1 MVMAN
6 GERASRGPSLVG
18 PAHERAICEIR
29 TLDTVAELTES
40 YRLRYEV
47 YSKLGYLRRFNKS
60 KLEIDGYDSLSIPCG
75 AFDPVSGA
83 MIGTLRLITT
93 ELQPEYDSSIRHL
106 LAELGDEEL
115 TKQALAPWSHPLPS
129 IISDE
134 MDRQIE
140 AFNTERFVVHEV
152 SRLIVHP
159 NYRGSIVLRSL
170 VEFGLAHAA
179 RLGPAVVIGSCLPMH
194 LPLYARFGCQQLP
207 HTRLERFESV
217 GQIANMV
224 VCRTDKLT
232 HMTQAHVDELLRSME
247 SGATEYTFKIGHD
260 SSVRYRTAPPRRARR
275 LTRES

>member
-1 MVMAN
+1 MVMVN
-6 GERASRGPSLVG
+6 GEPASRRRGLVG
-18 PAHERAICEIR
+18 PTHERAICEIR
-29 TLDTVAELTES
+29 TLDTVAELNES

-47 YSKLGYLRRFNKS
+47 YSKLGYLQRFNKS
-60 KLEIDGYDSLSIPCG
+60 RLEIDGYDALSIPCG

-115 TKQALAPWSHPLPS
+115 TRQVLAPWSHPLPS

-134 MDRQIE
+134 VDRQIE
-140 AFNTERFVVHEV
+140 AFNTERFIVHEV

-159 NYRGSIVLRSL
+159 SYRGSIVLRSL

-194 LPLYARFGCQQLP
+194 LPLYARFGCRQLP
-207 HTRLERFESV
+207 HTGLARFESV

-232 HMTQAHVDELLRSME
+232 QLTQVHVDELLRSME
-247 SGATEYTFKIGHD
+247 SGATECTFKIGHD
-260 SSVRYRTAPPRRARR
+260 SCVRYRMAPSRRARR